1 MQKHTPY
8 HLLHKKLTGEINSA
22 ESNLLDKLMEVDID
36 AEYSSLEN
44 ELGDIWNQAE
54 GYNPN
59 VVFNADAAFAKFQD
73 RIKSEQAE
81 PSKEQVQEQAP
92 EPVKDIKIENEGQP
106 AKVMRMKPNGRL
118 LPLAA
123 SFLLAIAA
131 YFLISN
137 LLSDKM
143 ITQNSANTYVME
155 DGSTIWL
162 HENSEISHPESF
174 KTNRTIELSGEAYFQ
189 VAKSSEPFIVKTA
202 TGSIEA
208 ISTQFNVEADGKNV
222 EVEVVDGSVELI
234 YNGESEIVKEK
245 QKAFNEDGKIEIEKV
260 TSRNVANWRKA
271 GLSFK
276 SNNLNTV
283 IDDLQAYFG
292 VEINIAS
299 HKDVDTTCETIT
311 SPNVGHDSSIE
322 WFFDKVL
329 NEIHEIDYTKNDDGS
344 FTINK
349 FSCSE

>member
-54 GYNPN
+54 GYSPN

-73 RIKSEQAE
+73 RINSEQAE
-81 PSKEQVQEQAP
+81 SNQEQVQEQAP

-137 LLSDKM
+137 VLSDKM
-143 ITQNSANTYVME
+143 ITASSANTYVME
-155 DGSTIWL
+155 DGSKIWL
-162 HENSEISHPESF
+162 HENSEITYPESF
-174 KTNRTIELSGEAYFQ
+174 KSNRTIELSGEAYFQ

-222 EVEVVDGSVELI
+222 EVNVVDGSVELVF
-234 YNGESEIVKEK
+234 NGESEIVREK
-245 QKAFNEDGKIEIEKV
+245 QKAFNQDGKIEVEK
-260 TSRNVANWRKA
+260 TASRNVANWRKA

-276 SNNLNTV
+276 ADDLNTV
-283 IDDLQAYFG
+283 INDLETYFNID
-292 VEINIAS
+292 INIAS
-299 HKDVDTTCETIT
+299 HKDVDTSCDKIT
-311 SPNVGHDSSIE
+311 SPNIPDNSTIE
-322 WFFDKVL
+322 GFFNGILKATHTL
-329 NEIHEIDYTKNDDGS
+329 DYTKNADGS

-349 FSCSE
+349 FSCK